1 VLSLSVG
8 VLRSVSLARDKWCG
22 CSGRGYIY
30 PMGAS
35 HPGQL
40 PKWPNGADC
49 KSAVGR
55 LRGFES
61 LTAHLSKTC
70 PCGAAVAHS
79 LGKTGVMGSIP
90 ITGSRGC

>member
-1 VLSLSVG
+1 MLSLSVG

-22 CSGRGYIY
+22 RSGRGYIY

-61 LTAHLSKTC
+61 LTAHLR
-70 PCGAAVAHS
+70 PARVAQ
-79 LGKTGVMGSIP
+79 
-90 ITGSRGC
+90 R